1 MLTATMATAT
11 RIIQMGRRE
20 GELFVM
26 RSLFLCNFLIN
37 FPINFRINEVAGKF
51 ERRIPET
58 TKET

>member
-1 MLTATMATAT
+1 MPMLTATMATAT

-37 FPINFRINEVAGKF
+37 FRINEVAGKF